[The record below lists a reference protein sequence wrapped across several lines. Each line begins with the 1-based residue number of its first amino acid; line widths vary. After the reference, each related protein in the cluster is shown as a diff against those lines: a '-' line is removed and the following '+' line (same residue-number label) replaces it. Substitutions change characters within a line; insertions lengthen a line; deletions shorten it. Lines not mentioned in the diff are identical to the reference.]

1 MTARNL
7 ATIFGPNLLHMQKN
21 SDKEFEVQS
30 LALANDRMAIIAVVL
45 SMITNYRTLFMVR
58 FSGTLLFIGY
68 FSILVRLYINV
79 QVIDKP
85 LSLTRDHRCKLAI
98 QLSLV

>member
-68 FSILVRLYINV
+68 FSIFGKTLY
-79 QVIDKP
+79 
-85 LSLTRDHRCKLAI
+85 
-98 QLSLV
+98 